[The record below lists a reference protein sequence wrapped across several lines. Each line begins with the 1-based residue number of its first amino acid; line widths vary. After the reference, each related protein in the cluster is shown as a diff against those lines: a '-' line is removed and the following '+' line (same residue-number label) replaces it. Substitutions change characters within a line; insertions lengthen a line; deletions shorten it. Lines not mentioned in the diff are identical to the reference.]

1 MDFTFPF
8 SFSRHGGRTYPLP
21 STVFARHFSSIIL
34 FSFFS
39 RQFVFL
45 CPNRQRERN
54 LKLAHVLFYPSY
66 FYLIFLSLYS
76 YFFYHYSNNV
86 CKKYYFFIFTVR
98 WTVSQE
104 FRPPA
109 LKNELILDNHA
120 KSKFAFASRIN
131 SN

>member
-1 MDFTFPF
+1 MYF
-8 SFSRHGGRTYPLP
+8 S
-21 STVFARHFSSIIL
+21 IL
-34 FSFFS
+34 
-39 RQFVFL
+39 
-45 CPNRQRERN
+45 
-54 LKLAHVLFYPSY
+54 
-66 FYLIFLSLYS
+66 LIFTLFFYH
-76 YFFYHYSNNV
+76 FIHIFYHYSNNV